1 MILAFCHPISGSRI
15 PYPSYPLK
23 TLVGYFGVKA
33 WRGLQRVKRSYKFF
47 MPNSDGG
54 WGPGSPVLQEAPPG
68 SLVQVSQCLRVLG
81 RMSGQQLSAPCLGDG
96 WNQAA
101 PILLGMQ

>member
-15 PYPSYPLK
+15 SYPSYPLK
-23 TLVGYFGVKA
+23 TLVGYFRLKA
-33 WRGLQRVKRSYKFF
+33 WREPYMCSSCQTE
-47 MPNSDGG
+47 GG
-54 WGPGSPVLQEAPPG
+54 GGPGSPVLQEAPPG
-68 SLVQVSQCLRVLG
+68 SLVQVSQCSRVLG
-81 RMSGQQLSAPCLGDG
+81 RKSGQQFSAPCLGDG